1 MALKH
6 LLHNIV
12 LKGNIVND
20 TLSSLRRLIQRKL
33 ARYVITIW
41 WEGDTFKHYTMKH
54 NEVFEWID
62 SYPVNAD
69 FRIVTRY

>member
-1 MALKH
+1 M
-6 LLHNIV
+6 
-12 LKGNIVND
+12 ND

-33 ARYVITIW
+33 ARYVITIY

-54 NEVFEWID
+54 NEVYEWID
-62 SYPVNAD
+62 SYPASAD